1 MVNLQSKALAQHV
14 VQPFLESVE
23 DKILNRGSNTTRKP
37 FHGKYAWDGYFSI
50 YFQVLLYNEK
60 KNHFKRL

>member
-23 DKILNRGSNTTRKP
+23 DKILNSEFNTTNKVISWQM
-37 FHGKYAWDGYFSI
+37 H
-50 YFQVLLYNEK
+50 LE
-60 KNHFKRL
+60 

>member
-23 DKILNRGSNTTRKP
+23 DKILNSEFNTPTKP
-37 FHGKYAWDGYFSI
+37 FHGKCIWNGSFSI
-50 YFQVLLYNEK
+50 YFHVLPYNK
-60 KNHFKRL
+60 KELL